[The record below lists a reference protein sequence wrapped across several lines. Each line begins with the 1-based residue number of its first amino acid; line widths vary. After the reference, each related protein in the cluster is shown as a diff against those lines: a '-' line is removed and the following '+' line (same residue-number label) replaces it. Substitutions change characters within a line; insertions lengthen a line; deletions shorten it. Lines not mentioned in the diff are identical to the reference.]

1 MATLLGDTG
10 TGHSP
15 IYGFASDS
23 YPIYGPYQAA
33 NTLAKPCWKK
43 RDYAS
48 TSTTGCSDGTR
59 SCLLVNNLD
68 PTQGVTAASSSGPNT
83 TTTVKTQSSNTVSSA
98 SGIYFEDYYYD
109 SSCGAQGGEYLNE
122 YNGHDHDNLGFHYHT
137 TLDSSKRPVFP
148 YIVGPKFYGCVRG
161 GTCSTTLSVG
171 QGSSGTTVSSAC
183 GTSSAVALASQ
194 QCTSYS
200 FQSNFSTSDST
211 PGSVPTSSDS
221 SSKGMSGATI
231 GIIAG
236 VVGGVLVIVL
246 ISTLWYFC
254 VSVSAGGYDNV
265 ATNGMNINT
274 VPTTKN
280 GEVEMAVAVSGDHRA
295 QF

>member
-1 MATLLGDTG
+1 MAK
-10 TGHSP
+10 S
-15 IYGFASDS
+15 
-23 YPIYGPYQAA
+23 
-33 NTLAKPCWKK
+33 CWKK
-43 RDYAS
+43 RDYSS
-48 TSTTGCSDGTR
+48 TSATGCSDGTR

-68 PTQGVTAASSSGPNT
+68 PTQGVTAATYSGPNT
-83 TTTVKTQSSNTVSSA
+83 TTTVQTQSSNTVSSA

-109 SSCGAQGGEYLNE
+109 SSCGTQGGEYLNE

-137 TLDSSKRPVFP
+137 TLDTSKRPVFP

-171 QGSSGTTVSSAC
+171 QGSSGTSVSSAC

-200 FQSNFSTSDST
+200 FQSNYSTPSDSSS
-211 PGSVPTSSDS
+211 GSVATSSDS

-231 GIIAG
+231 AIIAG
-236 VVGGVLVIVL
+236 VVGGVLVLVL
-246 ISTLWYFC
+246 ISCLWYFC
-254 VSVSAGGYDNV
+254 VSVSEGGYDNV
-265 ATNGMNINT
+265 ATNGMDINT
-274 VPTTKN
+274 APSGKN
-280 GEVEMAVAVSGDHRA
+280 GEVEMSQNAVAVAGDRRA